1 MSLIRVL
8 EILSGKENYKKNNKK
23 TKRKI
28 ISEREKEK
36 IQLERKL
43 WEMAEEYEED
53 E

>member
-8 EILSGKENYKKNNKK
+8 EILSGKENHKK

-28 ISEREKEK
+28 IAEREKEK